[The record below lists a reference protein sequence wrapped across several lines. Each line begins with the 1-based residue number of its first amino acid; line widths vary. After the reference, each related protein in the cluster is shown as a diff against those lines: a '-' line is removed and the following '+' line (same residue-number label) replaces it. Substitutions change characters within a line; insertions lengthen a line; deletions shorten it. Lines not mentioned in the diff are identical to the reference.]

1 MCGFNHLFDE
11 FEFIR
16 YSNTN
21 DEKITAIQTI
31 ITLLRDNG
39 VKSNITEKIAKDY
52 TGTLL
57 HYMYWMILAI
67 FTFLNKYYFEK

>member
-1 MCGFNHLFDE
+1 MKKILFRMCGFNHLFGE

-21 DEKITAIQTI
+21 DEKITAIQAI

-39 VKSNITEKIAKDY
+39 VKSNITEKIVKDY

-57 HYMYWMILAI
+57 HYMY
-67 FTFLNKYYFEK
+67 